1 MISASLFEHFNFLCG
16 KKKKSQSLQNY
27 TISELPL
34 SLTLTREGSNTLAA
48 QRTQRNAFQDHP
60 PQPQHT
66 TPLSLLN
73 IAH

>member
-48 QRTQRNAFQDHP
+48 QRTQRNAF
-60 PQPQHT
+60 
-66 TPLSLLN
+66 
-73 IAH
+73 